1 MANERYHGSRLRG
14 AAHAAWV
21 PVRDGV
27 LDLAHRFR
35 PARDRVPPRVQE
47 LLDRVEAALDRF
59 DWDAA
64 LLDARE
70 AAAIVERD
78 GNTRPK
84 RLVGNKLL
92 PLGDCGRGLRLLAEP
107 LAFCAAREWQGEDLS
122 GRRLFIRQLH
132 TSNMGAPVRMA
143 RFVAHAVKMA
153 AHCVVIVE
161 PRLVPIFQRSF
172 PEAEV
177 RPLRFKWI
185 LDARRDDYVTSF
197 EGLGGFLVSD
207 WPSVA
212 RTFVPLKADER
223 LTAELRSKYTGTS
236 RGPLVGFSWGSKNDR
251 KSTPPLS
258 EWVAFV
264 ERFPATFLSLQY
276 GPVAAALSQ
285 LREASSNRIIDD
297 PSVDQLVDMDRF
309 AAQVAAVDLVVT
321 ISNTGAH
328 LAGALGKPV
337 VLVMGDGGRGYPM
350 EGRAS
355 AWYPNAVLVRRHGRD
370 WNVTLREAESVAQE
384 MLQSVA
390 APN

>member
-47 LLDRVEAALDRF
+47 LLDRVEVALDHF

-70 AAAIVERD
+70 AAEIVERD

-185 LDARRDDYVTSF
+185 VDARRDDYVTSF

-212 RTFVPLKADER
+212 RTFVPLKYDPAV
-223 LTAELRSKYTGTS
+223 AGELRARYLAQ
-236 RGPLVGFSWGSKNDR
+236 GPAPLIGIAWGSTNAR
-251 KSTPPLS
+251 KPVPEFAAWEGLIAGT
-258 EWVAFV
+258 A
-264 ERFPATFLSLQY
+264 ATFVSMQY
-276 GPVAAALSQ
+276 GQVGPALKR
-285 LREASSNRIIDD
+285 LRGDRRGRLLDD
-297 PSVDQLVDMDRF
+297 PTADQMKDMDRF
-309 AAQVAAVDLVVT
+309 AAQVGALDGVIT
-321 ISNTGAH
+321 ITNTGAH
-328 LAGALGKPV
+328 VAGALGKPV
-337 VLVMGDGGRGYPM
+337 MLPLDDRYFGAYPAHGAQSYWYPGTTILRQNRRPWGEVLADAAERLRL
-350 EGRAS
+350 GRA
-355 AWYPNAVLVRRHGRD
+355 A
-370 WNVTLREAESVAQE
+370 
-384 MLQSVA
+384 
-390 APN
+390 